1 MALIHESSGIV
12 VADPTGTYQP
22 GQIVAMVPNQPPH
35 QTEGVFFEN
44 YLEGTHFLSSGFN
57 GFMQEVVALP
67 LDRVVAYPEEVRG
80 PVTALAEFSS
90 VAMHAIHRFALIA
103 HQRRESKR

>member
-1 MALIHESSGIV
+1 MKIIWRGRTSCL
-12 VADPTGTYQP
+12 VA
-22 GQIVAMVPNQPPH
+22 I
-35 QTEGVFFEN
+35 
-44 YLEGTHFLSSGFN
+44 N

-90 VAMHAIHRFALIA
+90 VAMHAIHRFDLIA
-103 HQRRESKR
+103 HQRRESVLILGDGSLSYVVATSFALSLSRAEDYSCWA

>member
-1 MALIHESSGIV
+1 M
-12 VADPTGTYQP
+12 
-22 GQIVAMVPNQPPH
+22 
-35 QTEGVFFEN
+35 
-44 YLEGTHFLSSGFN
+44 SSGFN

-90 VAMHAIHRFALIA
+90 VAMHAIHRFDLIA
-103 HQRRESKR
+103 HQRRESVLILGDGESFICGCDFFALSLSRAEDYSCWA